1 MSEYYPTGDHDVATD
16 HDNSYDNNDY
26 DNNNYDNNNYEHD
39 VLAHH
44 AQANEH
50 ELDQRY
56 HAEAEYEAE
65 RHDLD
70 YDHATQ
76 VEYDDGHGG
85 HYSKTE
91 FTSLHE
97 HDAEVEARQEQ
108 DYAEHERDFS
118 YADDTFFE
126 HAQQYLE
133 GQYGHEL
140 PYGHDMPELTQGDQQ
155 HWDGSEQ
162 PSEQP
167 ADKGA
172 VVRN

>member
-1 MSEYYPTGDHDVATD
+1 MSEYYPTGDQDVATD
-16 HDNSYDNNDY
+16 HDNGYDNNY
-26 DNNNYDNNNYEHD
+26 DNNYEHD

-50 ELDQRY
+50 EFDQRY
-56 HAEAEYEAE
+56 HAQAEYEAE

-70 YDHATQ
+70 YDHGTH

-91 FTSLHE
+91 YTSLHE

-118 YADDTFFE
+118 YADDSFFE

-140 PYGHDMPELTQGDQQ
+140 PYGHDMPELTEGNQQ

-162 PSEQP
+162 PSQSEP
-167 ADKGA
+167 ADEGA

>member
-1 MSEYYPTGDHDVATD
+1 MSEMYPTGDHDVATD
-16 HDNSYDNNDY
+16 HDNSYDN
-26 DNNNYDNNNYEHD
+26 DNNNYDNNYEHD
-39 VLAHH
+39 VFAHH

-50 ELDQRY
+50 EFDQRY
-56 HAEAEYEAE
+56 HALAEYEAE
-65 RHDLD
+65 RHDVD
-70 YDHATQ
+70 YDHGTH

-85 HYSKTE
+85 HYEKTE
-91 FTSLHE
+91 YTSYHDHE
-97 HDAEVEARQEQ
+97 AEVESRHEQ

-140 PYGHDMPELTQGDQQ
+140 PYGHDMPELPEGYQP
-155 HWDGSEQ
+155 HYDGSEQ
-162 PSEQP
+162 HTEQP

-172 VVRN
+172 PVVRN

>member
-1 MSEYYPTGDHDVATD
+1 MSEYYDTGDHNVATD
-16 HDNSYDNNDY
+16 HDNGYEGNDY
-26 DNNNYDNNNYEHD
+26 DNNYEHD
-39 VLAHH
+39 ALAHH
-44 AQANEH
+44 TQANEH
-50 ELDQRY
+50 EFDQRY
-56 HAEAEYEAE
+56 HALAEYEAE

-70 YDHATQ
+70 YDHGTH

-85 HYSKTE
+85 HYEKTE
-91 FTSLHE
+91 YTSLHE
-97 HDAEVEARQEQ
+97 HEAEVESRQEQ

-140 PYGHDMPELTQGDQQ
+140 PYGHDMPELPESY
-155 HWDGSEQ
+155 HPHYDGSEQ
-162 PSEQP
+162 HSEQP

-172 VVRN
+172 PVVRN